1 MVLAGATVLGITRQR
16 RKDPFLSICIFLM
29 MLHFDKEDTDTE
41 KGLFY
46 FFFIFEFIYFFAYS
60 QESDEW
66 PEWLLHV

>member
-1 MVLAGATVLGITRQR
+1 MVLAGATVLGITKQR

-29 MLHFDKEDTDTE
+29 MLHFDKEDTE